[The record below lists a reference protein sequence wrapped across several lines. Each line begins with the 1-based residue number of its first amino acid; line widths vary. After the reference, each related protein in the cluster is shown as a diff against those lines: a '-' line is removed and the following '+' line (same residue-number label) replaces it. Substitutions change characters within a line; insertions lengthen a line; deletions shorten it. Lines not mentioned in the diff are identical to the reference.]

1 MNKKREN
8 KYKLKLFLAILF
20 AMTLSLCA
28 IPMSNVYAGTSG
40 TTGSSTS
47 SGGGGGSSSI
57 YKVGKSNGC
66 RGLKWV
72 NHNGSVDWSTDAPY
86 AEKYG
91 GKTFTANAT
100 KWACIQK
107 HGRDAGWFNMR
118 FAWFFGACRL
128 KNTPGWYSRN
138 YYGGAN
144 KFWANSQG
152 GTFLLADSDLHNE
165 AVNNGYTPDYTN
177 EYYINSAG
185 DKLDI
190 VWIEDVYT
198 QRSSTESK
206 KIIVYGESSGT
217 PIIDDRSGWTPQSLW
232 DSDLTSLT
240 YDVTTGETELNH
252 RNIIKGKII
261 TVTKTTTWEQNN
273 AGATRNYNTSYSKGG
288 VESFESKV
296 SYDVTQPNIDQ
307 TYFRPYDLNR
317 NGLANESDVKSSYPE
332 YRNGGKALDMSVN
345 NKQGITDGS
354 ALNTLD
360 TNTSLSFD
368 IKFNNGQF
376 GIPTSSQG
384 GFDLLDNTP
393 GSAYA
398 NGNGSYNS
406 DVINATGGSVG
417 TAKTGTF
424 KFGNEN
430 KRNVDGTVGRDSYW
444 SGSLKAG
451 VTTNNASLTYNGDE
465 RVGPTGFS
473 FLKGWTGGSF
483 NFKTIKMSTYYL
495 TNGNRNWWEAKYEKG
510 KFYKYGVS
518 YKGTITINGISSAQ
532 IYQTDLYTRLA
543 SRNLSQPIVRG
554 KFNAKTVGGNIG

>member
-20 AMTLSLCA
+20 SMTLSLCS

-40 TTGSSTS
+40 SKASSG
-47 SGGGGGSSSI
+47 SGGGGGSSNSW
-57 YKVGKSNGC
+57 YKFGPSYCKGV
-66 RGLKWV
+66 RWV
-72 NHNGSVDWSTDAPY
+72 TGTGNVNWSTDLPSADRH
-86 AEKYG
+86 G
-91 GKTFTANAT
+91 GNSFTATAT
-100 KWACIQK
+100 KWACVQK
-107 HGRDAGWFNMR
+107 ANVSGSNWKNFRWAWWIWSGQRSPGRA
-118 FAWFFGACRL
+118 
-128 KNTPGWYSRN
+128 KSWYGKSPWV
-138 YYGGAN
+138 GGAYL
-144 KFWANSQG
+144 
-152 GTFLLADSDLHNE
+152 TDSDLIEASKNDGYSFDSGNE
-165 AVNNGYTPDYTN
+165 WYSNGSN
-177 EYYINSAG
+177 
-185 DKLDI
+185 KLDI
-190 VWIEDVYT
+190 VWVEDTYT

-206 KIIVYGESSGT
+206 KVIVYGESGGT
-217 PIIDDRSGWTPQSLW
+217 PIINDRSSWTPQSLW

-240 YDVTTGETELNH
+240 YDITTGETELNH

-368 IKFNNGQF
+368 VKFNNGQF

-384 GFDLLDNTP
+384 GFDLLDSTP

-451 VTTNNASLTYNGDE
+451 ITTNNASLTYNGDE
-465 RVGPTGFS
+465 KVGPTGFS

-495 TNGNRNWWEAKYEKG
+495 TNGSRNWWEAKYEKG